1 MNLKKIEKIKYIQQ
15 NKKDILIFDEK
26 KKNSMKGPLQVVNN
40 VQKKIKVKNPST
52 KNKYNNIKKFKI
64 IPKKGNYYDS
74 LDNNIEIDENT
85 TVFGNLPNNF
95 YLHLIL
101 GKDNVNLTKIM
112 TETSTTIKI
121 NKKLVEINGT
131 NENIQKVIDIFN
143 NIITKNQIKKII
155 NPPHLPFIK
164 LKKEEIESKIGF
176 KFALTSTGAIVLIGA
191 ISDINEKEKILMSH
205 LKSLKKLKI
214 TKENIKVHPLRVL
227 SEGKDAVINF
237 LRTGKY
243 NLVFSPKDIIGYE
256 ENFVAFLND
265 IANPIPLFCGLYYLK
280 DNKGLGVVIGKRGAN
295 IKKLTISS
303 GVRNIKVNSEEQL
316 IEILGLTLE
325 KVKVAVQNIQNL
337 LIESKIETPLIVHY
351 EGLSINND

>member
-1 MNLKKIEKIKYIQQ
+1 
-15 NKKDILIFDEK
+15 
-26 KKNSMKGPLQVVNN
+26 
-40 VQKKIKVKNPST
+40 
-52 KNKYNNIKKFKI
+52 
-64 IPKKGNYYDS
+64 
-74 LDNNIEIDENT
+74 
-85 TVFGNLPNNF
+85 
-95 YLHLIL
+95 
-101 GKDNVNLTKIM
+101 
-112 TETSTTIKI
+112 
-121 NKKLVEINGT
+121 
-131 NENIQKVIDIFN
+131 
-143 NIITKNQIKKII
+143 
-155 NPPHLPFIK
+155 
-164 LKKEEIESKIGF
+164 
-176 KFALTSTGAIVLIGA
+176 
-191 ISDINEKEKILMSH
+191 MSH